1 MINLRPITWD
11 NMGVIIEDLRVD
23 DAQKNFVATN
33 SDSLADAYVAQNQ
46 DPFPATTFAIYN
58 DDEPVGFS
66 MTGYF
71 VGKGSELAKPN
82 GNTSNE
88 YTGDDSPCYF
98 FWRFMIDKRFQG
110 KGYGKAALE
119 QILNYLR
126 TKPQGEAEHVYTSIE
141 PANEGAR
148 KLYKSFGFEED
159 GRVIEGEEVMK
170 MKL

>member
-1 MINLRPITWD
+1 MINLRPITWG
-11 NMGVIIEDLRVD
+11 NMGAVIDLKVD

-46 DPFPATTFAIYN
+46 DTYPATTFAIYN
-58 DDEPVGFS
+58 NDELVGFS

-71 VGKGSELAKPN
+71 VGKGSGLAKPH

-98 FWRFMIDKRFQG
+98 FWRFMVDKKFQG
-110 KGYGKAALE
+110 KGYGKAALA
-119 QILNYLR
+119 QILDYLR
-126 TKPQGEAEHVYTSIE
+126 TKPQGDAEYVFTSIE
-141 PANEGAR
+141 PENEVAR

-170 MKL
+170 LKL